1 MNERDKEKYPD
12 SSKKKPSKFDDG
24 DEVWVGKLQVLK
36 SPAGW
41 YIGRY
46 CWVKDKHGE
55 YEDALSRETDYYGT
69 EEAAAAEL
77 KNMTFDV
84 RDCSENN
91 FAYSEGHLPMPETK
105 PK

>member
-55 YEDALSRETDYYGT
+55 FEEPYSRESSYYKI
-69 EEAAAAEL
+69 EEAAVAEL
-77 KNMTFDV
+77 KNMTFEV

-91 FAYSEGHLPMPETK
+91 HAYSEGAMPRPETN